1 MAASSVETDLL
12 VYLGNVP
19 FLEAAGHRWAFLSPD
34 KCGWKQCPALLG
46 RPLLPPEELKH
57 TTYSFNVK
65 RLTMKIQPQK
75 EELLFEAGE
84 GDRNILNGKSSLGI
98 FSRQRTFMF
107 CTTVLS
113 AGFIVA

>member
-1 MAASSVETDLL
+1 
-12 VYLGNVP
+12 
-19 FLEAAGHRWAFLSPD
+19 
-34 KCGWKQCPALLG
+34 
-46 RPLLPPEELKH
+46 
-57 TTYSFNVK
+57 
-65 RLTMKIQPQK
+65 MKIQPQK

-84 GDRNILNGKSSLGI
+84 GDRNIFNGKSSLGI